1 MAHVTILRQLF
12 RRRYFEPV
20 NRCRQMSC
28 AVCAQWMRLISV
40 GSLYV
45 SNGSRL
51 EIAASGSNFLS
62 TYKRLKFSRLQIKL
76 NPNIDNTMELGKSLA
91 LVTPK

>member
-51 EIAASGSNFLS
+51 EIAASAAIFS

-91 LVTPK
+91 LFTPK